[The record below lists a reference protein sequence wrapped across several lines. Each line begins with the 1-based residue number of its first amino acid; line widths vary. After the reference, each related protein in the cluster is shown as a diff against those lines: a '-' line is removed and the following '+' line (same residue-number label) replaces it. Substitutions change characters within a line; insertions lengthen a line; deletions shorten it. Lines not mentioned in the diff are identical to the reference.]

1 MDERIREAIFPV
13 AIYSKSGVIEGAE
26 LLKEPC
32 DLQIGLSEQHLITVR
47 GKGSIVLDFGRELH
61 ASVRIL
67 TLGADGGEAQVRI
80 RTGESVSEACAELGQ
95 KNAGNY
101 HALRDIRTKIL
112 IYSDQEFLQT
122 GFRFVRIDFEE
133 EKTVVLKAVLATQ
146 IRRDLHAAGG
156 FECDDERV
164 NEIFRVAKRTLE
176 LNMQNYIWDGIKR
189 DRLVWIG
196 DMHPETT
203 AICCLFGSDRS
214 VERSLDYTTSH
225 TPLPQWMNG
234 IPSYTCWWLIIL
246 HDYYLQN
253 GDKAYL
259 EKNKDYLEGAVRLL
273 NDCVSEKGEITVEAL
288 FDWPSNNSAD
298 EKIGIYAIWAL
309 AARYAFAL
317 FEELALDTE
326 LCVRM
331 TEKLARNRNITVEKF
346 KQCEAM
352 LVYAGLKK
360 PSESFA
366 FLTEHGAKGFST
378 FMSYYL
384 LVAIAQTDAARAVA
398 LMKEY
403 YGAML
408 DLGATTFWEDF
419 NLDWVKG
426 SAPITRLPKAGEN
439 DIHGDFGDHC
449 YVGFRHSLCHGWSC
463 GPVSFLIK
471 SIGGIEIL
479 APGCK
484 KMRVNPVAAG
494 LKYYKITYPTPFGC
508 IEIELKDGRITKKIP
523 DGIEVVG

>member
-1 MDERIREAIFPV
+1 MDDRIREAVFPV
-13 AIYSKSGVIEGAE
+13 AIYEKSANAEGAE
-26 LLKEPC
+26 CLLQPC
-32 DLQIGLSEQHLITVR
+32 DLQIGLSEQHLVTVR
-47 GKGSIVLDFGRELH
+47 GRGYIVLDFGRELH
-61 ASVRIL
+61 AAVRVL
-67 TLGADGGEAQVRI
+67 TLGADGGEADVRI
-80 RTGESVSEACAELGQ
+80 RTGESVSEAYADLGQ
-95 KNAGNY
+95 KNAGNH
-101 HALRDIRTKIL
+101 HALRDIRTKL
-112 IYSDQEFLQT
+112 LMFSDQEFLQT
-122 GFRFVRIDFEE
+122 GFRYVRIDFEE
-133 EKTVVLKAVLATQ
+133 EKTVVLKAVLATE
-146 IRRDLHAAGG
+146 IRRDLHAAGT
-156 FECDDERV
+156 FVCDDPRV
-164 NEIFRVAKRTLE
+164 NEIFRVAQRTLE
-176 LNMQNYIWDGIKR
+176 LNMQTYIWDGIKR

-203 AICCLFGSDRS
+203 AICCLFGSDAS

-225 TPLPQWMNG
+225 TPLPNWMNG

-259 EKNKDYLEGAVRLL
+259 EKNKEYLEGAVRLL
-273 NDCVSEKGEITVEAL
+273 NDCISEAGEITVDAL
-288 FDWPSNNSAD
+288 FDWPSHNSSD

-309 AARYAFAL
+309 AAKYAFTL

-326 LCVRM
+326 VCVRM
-331 TEKLARNRNITVEKF
+331 TEKLARNHKIGVESY

-352 LVYAGLKK
+352 LVYAGLKNAA
-360 PSESFA
+360 ESYA
-366 FLTEHGAKGFST
+366 FLTEGGAKGFST

-384 LVAIAQTDAARAVA
+384 LSAIAQTDAARAVD

-426 SAPITRLPKAGEN
+426 SAPITRLPVKGEN

-449 YVGFRHSLCHGWSC
+449 YVGFRHSLCHGWSS
-463 GPVSFLIK
+463 GPVPFLIK
-471 SIGGIEIL
+471 TVGGIRIL
-479 APGCK
+479 APGCR
-484 KMRVNPVAAG
+484 KMAINPVSAG
-494 LKYYKITYPTPFGC
+494 FTYYKITYPTPFGL
-508 IEIELKDGRITKKIP
+508 IEIELKDGNITKKIP